1 MAANTIPF
9 PHDNASP
16 QPDPGLTDHEIG
28 DILNRAI
35 ATIQEAIDTA
45 QMAGL
50 VIEPSF
56 SLIEN
61 RLAPCGMRLDSFVCK
76 VQSFRRLT

>member
-1 MAANTIPF
+1 MATNTIPF
-9 PHDNASP
+9 PHENASP
-16 QPDPGLTDHEIG
+16 KRDAGLTDHEIG
-28 DILNRAI
+28 DLLNRAI
-35 ATIQEAIDTA
+35 ATIQDAMDRA

-56 SLIEN
+56 SMIEN

-76 VQSFRRLT
+76 VGSFRRLT

>member
-1 MAANTIPF
+1 MASEPIPF
-9 PHDNASP
+9 PQENESAKRDV
-16 QPDPGLTDHEIG
+16 GLTDHEIG
-28 DILNRAI
+28 EMLNRGIAAI
-35 ATIQEAIDTA
+35 QAAMDTA
-45 QMAGL
+45 QMAGI

-76 VQSFRRLT
+76 VGSFRRLT

>member
-1 MAANTIPF
+1 MASDPIPF
-9 PHDNASP
+9 PHEKASG
-16 QPDPGLTDHEIG
+16 QRIAGLTDHEIG
-28 DILNRAI
+28 ELLNRGI
-35 ATIQEAIDTA
+35 ATIQDAMDRA

-76 VQSFRRLT
+76 VGSFRRLT

>member
-1 MAANTIPF
+1 MASDPIPF
-9 PHDNASP
+9 PHDNASAP
-16 QPDPGLTDHEIG
+16 RDAGLTDQEIG
-28 DILNRAI
+28 AILQRGV
-35 ATIQEAIDTA
+35 ATIQAAMDTA
-45 QMAGL
+45 QMAGI

-76 VQSFRRLT
+76 VASFRRLT

>member
-1 MAANTIPF
+1 MASDPIPF
-9 PHDNASP
+9 PHENAP
-16 QPDPGLTDHEIG
+16 AQRDVGLTDHEIG
-28 DILNRAI
+28 EILNRGI
-35 ATIQEAIDTA
+35 ATIQAAMDTA

-76 VQSFRRLT
+76 VSSFRRLT

>member
-1 MAANTIPF
+1 MPSDPIPF

-16 QPDPGLTDHEIG
+16 QRDAGMTDHEIG
-28 DILNRAI
+28 EMLNRGI
-35 ATIQEAIDTA
+35 ATIQEAMDTA
-45 QMAGL
+45 QMAGV

-76 VQSFRRLT
+76 VHSFRRLT

>member
-1 MAANTIPF
+1 MAADPIPF
-9 PHDNASP
+9 PHEKASA
-16 QPDPGLTDHEIG
+16 QHDAGLTDHEIG
-28 DILNRAI
+28 ELLNRAI
-35 ATIQEAIDTA
+35 ATIQDAMDRA

-76 VQSFRRLT
+76 VGSFRRLT

>member
-1 MAANTIPF
+1 MPSDPIPF
-9 PHDNASP
+9 PHEKASAP
-16 QPDPGLTDHEIG
+16 RDVGLTDQEIAATLQRG
-28 DILNRAI
+28 V
-35 ATIQEAIDTA
+35 ATIQDAMDTA

-61 RLAPCGMRLDSFVCK
+61 RLAPCGMRLDSFVCI
-76 VQSFRRLT
+76 VHSFRRLT